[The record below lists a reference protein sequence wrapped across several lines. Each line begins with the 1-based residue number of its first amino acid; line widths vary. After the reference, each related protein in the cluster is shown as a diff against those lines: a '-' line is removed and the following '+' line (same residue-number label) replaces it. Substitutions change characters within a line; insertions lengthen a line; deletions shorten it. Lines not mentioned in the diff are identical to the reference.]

1 MQGAEK
7 TRWGVGWDLGGAWSY
22 SPPHSGNIAHC
33 IFLIFAL
40 RTVKF
45 VTRIPHAKS
54 LPIVAHQLFILAI
67 LVMYFGP
74 SNWVGPP
81 RGECPIPIKW
91 IPLLRALNLR
101 VTLGLSLQ
109 WSQRPLTYLEST
121 QSPVTPQMVRN
132 RCIAGSLSL
141 LHVTITALLW
151 DKSNNCL

>member
-54 LPIVAHQLFILAI
+54 FTNCCPSALHFG
-67 LVMYFGP
+67 YFGP

-91 IPLLRALNLR
+91 IPHPRALNLW